1 MKKNLILFAS
11 IIVTGSFISQAQ
23 AQYRVTEND
32 GIAASPKVRQMMN
45 ERQANFTSVSVANPA
60 VVVQT
65 SSAPAI
71 AASPKVS
78 QFLAEQRANQAA
90 LKAPTVYMQPE
101 SAQTGI
107 AASPRVQKEISERTT
122 PAIQIAPL
130 K

>member
-1 MKKNLILFAS
+1 MKKNLILLAS
-11 IIVTGSFISQAQ
+11 IAITASFISQAQ
-23 AQYRVTEND
+23 AQYRVTEDD
-32 GIAASPKVRQMMN
+32 GIAASPKVRQMLN
-45 ERQANFTSVSVANPA
+45 EHKANFTKVSPANPA

-65 SSAPAI
+65 TCAPTI

-90 LKAPTVYMQPE
+90 LKAEPS
-101 SAQTGI
+101 SAQPQVAQNGI